1 MCICCK
7 GYRKI
12 YIFLL
17 KGNFSRVTNSTKRCY
32 SVFEI
37 YCSLILQKKALI
49 YHYRNISIFFQ
60 KKTLYKNFKSRSP
73 NNLKKQPT
81 VYLKFLDFYKFY
93 KQYLHISMLLPLMS
107 KRFTKSWHVW
117 RTTKLDWIVSRS
129 IIVKKFK
136 NFVLLILGVA
146 FVTLSKYSFPK
157 FQLHVIK

>member
-7 GYRKI
+7 DYRKI

-73 NNLKKQPT
+73 NNLKKQPI

-93 KQYLHISMLLPLMS
+93 KQYLHI
-107 KRFTKSWHVW
+107 RYAATF
-117 RTTKLDWIVSRS
+117 D
-129 IIVKKFK
+129 VKTFYKIMTCLK
-136 NFVLLILGVA
+136 NYQIGLNC
-146 FVTLSKYSFPK
+146 
-157 FQLHVIK
+157 